1 MKYLVTFSMIAI
13 AISGTASAKDKNQ
26 SSVTVT
32 EDKMAGKE
40 DMGDPTRM
48 ICRKQENTGSRLGAK
63 RVCATAAEWDARKQ
77 QNRESVERT
86 QKSRA
91 TNY

>member
-1 MKYLVTFSMIAI
+1 MKYLMTLSVIML
-13 AISGTASAKDKNQ
+13 AISGTASAKDKNETTI
-26 SSVTVT
+26 TVK

-48 ICRKQENTGSRLGAK
+48 ICRKLGNTGSRLGSK

-77 QNRESVERT
+77 QNREAVERS
-86 QKSRA
+86 QKSRV
-91 TNY
+91 TN

>member
-1 MKYLVTFSMIAI
+1 MKYFVAFSAI
-13 AISGTASAKDKNQ
+13 ALAVSSSASAKDK
-26 SSVTVT
+26 SETTVTVK

-48 ICRKQENTGSRLGAK
+48 ICRKQETTGSRLGSK

-77 QNRESVERT
+77 QNREAVERS
-86 QKSRA
+86 QKSRI
-91 TNY
+91 TQ